1 MHLTHLLLASSTR
14 MTSLRSLLALRLMTE
29 CTVLSRVDH
38 ASLWKMT
45 ITDALGNLSG

>member
-1 MHLTHLLLASSTR
+1 MISPRSS
-14 MTSLRSLLALRLMTE
+14 LGLVLMTE
-29 CTVLSRVDH
+29 WTVLTRVDQ